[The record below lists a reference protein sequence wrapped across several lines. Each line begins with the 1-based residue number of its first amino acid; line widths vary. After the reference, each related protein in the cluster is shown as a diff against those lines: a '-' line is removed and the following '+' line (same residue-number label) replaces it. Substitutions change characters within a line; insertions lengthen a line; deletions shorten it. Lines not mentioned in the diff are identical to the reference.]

1 MYNITQ
7 MLNVFIHDKY
17 LITSSIV
24 KKQNKILSH
33 KKHKCLVGSNIAFF
47 LIEGNNETYTVS
59 N

>member
-1 MYNITQ
+1 

-47 LIEGNNETYTVS
+47 LIEGNNKTYTVS

>member
-1 MYNITQ
+1 

-33 KKHKCLVGSNIAFF
+33 KHKCLVGSNIAFF
-47 LIEGNNETYTVS
+47 LIEGNNKTYTVS